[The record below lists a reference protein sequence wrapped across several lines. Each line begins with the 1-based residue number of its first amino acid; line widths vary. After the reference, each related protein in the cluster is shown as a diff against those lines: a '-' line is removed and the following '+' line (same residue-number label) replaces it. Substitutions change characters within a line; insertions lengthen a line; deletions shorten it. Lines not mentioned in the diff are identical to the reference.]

1 MRTINEALS
10 SHIAND
16 STTICFCWRLSLE
29 DGGVL
34 GFTEHDRNLT
44 FDGTTFQAAS
54 GFAASALQSDGGL
67 GADTSEVAGGFSSD
81 AISEEDLIAG
91 RYEGARVEY
100 FVVNWQEPSAF
111 QLLSVQE
118 LGDIRREAGAFHAEL
133 RSLSHRLSQAKGR
146 SFARRCDAK
155 LGDQRCGID
164 TNSPDYSASGTIAEV
179 LADNRLL
186 LTLGQSFDENFF
198 AYGTMTFT
206 SGLLS
211 GQSVD
216 VEANRV
222 FGSGVKF
229 DLWLPLTAL
238 PEVGAGVTVYAG
250 CNKAFSTC
258 KAKFANQVNF
268 RGFPHV
274 PGADF
279 AYSYV
284 DGESL
289 HDGSPLFS

>member
-1 MRTINEALS
+1 MKTINADL
-10 SHIAND
+10 ANHLVNA
-16 STTICFCWRLSLE
+16 STTICFCWRLKLG
-29 DGGVL
+29 DGSVL
-34 GFTEHDRNLT
+34 GFTEHDRDLT
-44 FDGTTFQAAS
+44 FDGTTFLAAS
-54 GFAASALQSDGGL
+54 GFSASAMQSEGGL
-67 GADTSEVAGGFSSD
+67 GADTSEVAGGFSSE
-81 AISEEDLIAG
+81 AISEEDLAAG

-100 FVVNWQEPSAF
+100 FVVNWQAPSAF

-118 LGDIRREAGAFHAEL
+118 IGDVRREAGAFRAEL
-133 RSLSHRLSQAKGR
+133 RSLTHKLSQPKGR

-155 LGDQRCGID
+155 LGDQRCGVD
-164 TNSPDYSASGTIAEV
+164 ASSTDYSASGTITQV

-186 LTLGQSFDENFF
+186 LTLEQSFEDGFF
-198 AYGTMTFT
+198 AFGTMMFT
-206 SGLLS
+206 SGALS
-211 GQSVD
+211 GLSVD

-229 DLWLPLTAL
+229 DLWLPLSVL
-238 PEVGAGVTVYAG
+238 PDIGTGVTVTAG

-258 KAKFANQVNF
+258 KAKFANQINF

-289 HDGSPLFS
+289 HDGSPLYS